1 MQTFLQFSLNGLGV
15 GSIYA
20 LMSLS
25 IVLIYKSTKVFNFA
39 TGQMMMIGAFICW
52 SLIEWNVPMWFSL
65 PIVLGTSY
73 LLGLVVERL
82 VMRPLI
88 GQPLIGAMLATLVLG
103 ELLHGLGMLSWGG
116 WQRKFATPFFP
127 LTKLEIGGAYLSG
140 AFIGALIVSVIIFI
154 VAAFLYQRTH
164 IGLSMRATAE
174 SHMLAQSKGIRVHTI
189 FALTW
194 AVSAIVCSLAGIILS
209 DVLALGITESA
220 GVVYKAFPAILLGG
234 LESILGALVGGLV
247 IGLAENIAGGYISPL
262 FAQIVPYIVLLVIL
276 VIRPEGI
283 WGLKRIERI

>member
-1 MQTFLQFSLNGLGV
+1 MQTFFQFLLNGLGV

-52 SLIEWNVPMWFSL
+52 SLIEWNVPIWVSL
-65 PIVLGTSY
+65 PIVLGASY

-116 WQRKFATPFFP
+116 WQRKYATPIFP
-127 LTKLEIGGAYLSG
+127 L
-140 AFIGALIVSVIIFI
+140 VS
-154 VAAFLYQRTH
+154 
-164 IGLSMRATAE
+164 
-174 SHMLAQSKGIRVHTI
+174 
-189 FALTW
+189 
-194 AVSAIVCSLAGIILS
+194 
-209 DVLALGITESA
+209 
-220 GVVYKAFPAILLGG
+220 
-234 LESILGALVGGLV
+234 
-247 IGLAENIAGGYISPL
+247 
-262 FAQIVPYIVLLVIL
+262 
-276 VIRPEGI
+276 
-283 WGLKRIERI
+283 